1 MCWSHFRMD
10 TSIHTKPTKNN
21 AQLPMYI
28 YPALC
33 PILTIL
39 LCKIL
44 VLGSTAATY
53 DADLMLLDL
62 YFFIMCQT
70 VKWKRRLTI
79 DISIHTYIQWYIY
92 IVLLKV
98 TDSIGKIKKWS
109 CMQKPNVTSA
119 KCSRFF
125 LMSYPENLY
134 CLACIRWLSVT
145 WWLFWMVVC
154 WWMTQN
160 IRTGP
165 KWCLVGHSH
174 SSAAWRC

>member
-1 MCWSHFRMD
+1 
-10 TSIHTKPTKNN
+10 
-21 AQLPMYI
+21 MYI

-44 VLGSTAATY
+44 VLGSAAATY
-53 DADLMLLDL
+53 DAKLMLDL

-79 DISIHTYIQWYIY
+79 DIFIHTYIQSYIY

-98 TDSIGKIKKWS
+98 TDSIGKKKS

-134 CLACIRWLSVT
+134 WLACVGWLSVT
-145 WWLFWMVVC
+145 WWLVWMVVC

-174 SSAAWRC
+174 SSAAWWC